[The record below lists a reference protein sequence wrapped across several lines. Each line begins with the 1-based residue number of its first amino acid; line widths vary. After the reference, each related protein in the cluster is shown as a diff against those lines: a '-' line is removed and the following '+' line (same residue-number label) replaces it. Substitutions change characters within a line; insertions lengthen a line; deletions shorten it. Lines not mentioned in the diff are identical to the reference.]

1 MRYRSLLVAATA
13 VLLCATTV
21 GATSP
26 ELQFLVDNKPVSLP
40 VPAHLEN
47 GTTMVPLRV
56 LAEKLGAQVDWQDWG
71 NGTAT
76 VNLNTYPHL
85 FSPAPGMGSAI
96 SYRSTPQD
104 LQALGASN
112 ALTQYLAN
120 EQAASL
126 QGNGP
131 AMVRFELLDVETAS
145 TCSNPPPED
154 IAEFC
159 GAGGFRFG
167 ARLYYVQLDEP
178 ANRAT
183 YQYTLA
189 ENPLKTEAAEVGK
202 QPANSWY
209 EDIIVDVKPIGTPV
223 TKREGNTIQIEYG
236 AQGWAV
242 DPASKVTK
250 QKVTLTDNP
259 YLIHGSYAR

>member
-1 MRYRSLLVAATA
+1 MRFRTLLAAATA
-13 VLLCATTV
+13 ILLCATTV

-26 ELQFLVDNKPVSLP
+26 ELTFLVDNKPVSLP

-47 GTTMVPLRV
+47 GYTMVPLRV
-56 LAEKLGAQVDWQDWG
+56 LGESLGAQVDWQDWG

-76 VNLNTYPHL
+76 VNLNSYPHL
-85 FSPAPGMGSAI
+85 FSPAPGMGSAM

-104 LQALGASN
+104 LQGLGASS

-120 EQAASL
+120 EQAVSL
-126 QGNGP
+126 LGNGP
-131 AMVRFELLDVETAS
+131 AMVRFELLDMETAS

-154 IAEFC
+154 PAEFC

-178 ANRAT
+178 ANTST
-183 YQYTLA
+183 YQYVLA
-189 ENPLKTEAAEVGK
+189 ENPLKTEAAQVGK
-202 QPANSWY
+202 QPAASWY

-223 TKREGNTIQIEYG
+223 IKREGNSIRIEYG

-242 DPASKVTK
+242 DPTTKVTK
-250 QKVTLTDNP
+250 QKVTMANTP